1 MVTDDFMSPLG
12 VLCVIGTRP
21 EAIKMAPVIL
31 ELMRRAPQA
40 APVVCLSGQ
49 HRDMVASVL
58 AHFGIAADM
67 ELDTM
72 RAGQSLAE
80 LNARLLEALDGAIAR
95 TKPDCV
101 VAQGDTTTVLAA
113 SLAAFYRRVPLI
125 HVEAGLRT
133 GDLQAPW
140 PEELNR
146 RLPGLTAALH
156 CAPTQRAAENL
167 LAEGV
172 DPARVF
178 VTGNTAI
185 DALLWT
191 LARQADA
198 PAAASGVECDGPL
211 VLVTGH
217 RRENFGAGFEQIC
230 TAIATLARRFP
241 RATFVYPVHL
251 NPQVDGPVRQR
262 LAGLANVRL
271 LPPVS
276 YPDFVRLL
284 GRAALVL
291 TDSGGVQE
299 EAPSLGVPVLVM
311 RDATERPEAVELGLA
326 ELVGARTESIV
337 ERASAR
343 LEALAVSRRP
353 AGPIPRPSPYG
364 DGQAARRI
372 VDLLLPAPW
381 RAGTTVP
388 KPHVFTRRQAPAGG
402 NE

>member
-1 MVTDDFMSPLG
+1 MPPLR
-12 VLCVIGTRP
+12 VFSVIGTRP

-31 ELMRRAPQA
+31 QLA
-40 APVVCLSGQ
+40 ARGRECESTVCLSGQ
-49 HRDMVASVL
+49 HRDMTAGVL
-58 AHFGIAADM
+58 AHFGIVPQI

-80 LNARLLEALDGAIAR
+80 LNARLLAALDGALSESQ
-95 TKPDCV
+95 PDCV
-101 VAQGDTTTVLAA
+101 VVQGDTTTVLAA
-113 SLAAFYRRVPLI
+113 ALAAFYRRIPLV

-133 GDLQAPW
+133 GDLDAPW

-172 DPARVF
+172 DPAKVF

-185 DALLWT
+185 DALVWT
-191 LARQADA
+191 LARQAA
-198 PAAASGVECDGPL
+198 GPLAEATPAGPL
-211 VLVTGH
+211 VLITGH
-217 RRENFGAGFEQIC
+217 RRENFGTGFEQIC
-230 TAIATLARRFP
+230 AAIAILADRFP
-241 RATFVYPVHL
+241 NVSFVYPVHL
-251 NPQVDGPVRQR
+251 NPQVDSVVRER

-284 GRAALVL
+284 ARAALVL

-343 LEALAVSRRP
+343 LEASP
-353 AGPIPRPSPYG
+353 ASGPAAPIPRPSPYG
-364 DGQAARRI
+364 DGQAARLI
-372 VDLLLPAPW
+372 VDLLLSAPW
-381 RAGTTVP
+381 QAGSAVP
-388 KPHVFTRRQAPAGG
+388 RPHLLGRLPRSSRNQRS
-402 NE
+402 